1 MALASLA
8 DLKQWLGVVSNAD
21 DALLER
27 LIDAAGGFIDRYLG
41 RQVAETT
48 HDETY
53 DGNGGPTLALPLLP
67 GQRVSEV
74 LSLAILDRPI
84 PPASGARA
92 PGYRLHGDVVTL
104 VGEVYPRGVRN
115 VAIVYRA
122 GYATPPPEIAQACIE
137 LAALR
142 YRERER
148 IGHASKSVG
157 GETVSFVLD
166 DMPAPTR
173 TLLDGYRRVVL

>member
-8 DLKQWLGVVSNAD
+8 ELKQWLGLSSNAD
-21 DALLER
+21 DALLQR

-41 RQVAETT
+41 RQVEEAV

-53 DGNGGPTLALPLLP
+53 DGTGGPTLALPLLP

-74 LSLAILDRPI
+74 LSLAVADRPI
-84 PPASGARA
+84 PQANDARA
-92 PGYRLHGDVVTL
+92 RGYRVDGNLVTL
-104 VGEVYPRGVRN
+104 AGEAFARGRRN
-115 VAIVYRA
+115 VAIIYRA
-122 GYATPPPEIAQACIE
+122 GYAAPPPEMVQACIE

-157 GETVSFVLD
+157 GETVSFALD
-166 DMPAPTR
+166 DMPAQTR
-173 TLLDGYRRVVL
+173 TLLDRYRRVVL